1 MTAPRARWTL
11 LIGAGLLV
19 AAAAGSAAGADLSD
33 LVAAYLKAG
42 SEQAPGAVT
51 ARAYF
56 EPSRPTA
63 APAPQAE
70 VSVVLLPYSAQLASE
85 LDAVKAG
92 LRDSPD
98 SYIRAPGQVEAAR
111 VDFERALVAA
121 GGGTLVRSEIT
132 DGRGSARLAGLPAGD
147 WMLLAWREGGHVSKR
162 FKISDKDAR
171 RYPDVP
177 TSVTYSVLTYWR
189 SRFTVRP
196 SETIEVSMTDRNVW
210 MTGGRQESRPQGP
223 SRDPTPGGGSQPRR

>member
-1 MTAPRARWTL
+1 MRAPRVRWIL

-42 SEQAPGAVT
+42 SEQAPGAVA
-51 ARAYF
+51 ARAYL
-56 EPSRPTA
+56 EPARPTA
-63 APAPQAE
+63 GPAPQPD
-70 VSVVLLPYSAQLASE
+70 VSVVLLPYSAQLESE

-92 LRDSPD
+92 LRDSAD
-98 SYIRAPGQVEAAR
+98 SYIRAPGRVETAR
-111 VDFERALVAA
+111 VDYERALVAA
-121 GGGTLVRSEIT
+121 GGGALVRSEIT
-132 DGRGSARLAGLPAGD
+132 DGQGTARLAGLPPGD

-162 FKISDKDAR
+162 FKISEKDAR

-177 TSVTYSVLTYWR
+177 TSVTYSVLTYWK
-189 SRFTVRP
+189 SRLTVRP
-196 SETIEVSMTDRNVW
+196 SETVEVSMTDRNVW

-223 SRDPTPGGGSQPRR
+223 PRDPAPGAGSQPRR